1 MLLERI
7 PKEHAKN
14 MLPFV
19 NYTSMAAFFYVSTGG
34 QHKPSEEREQLPAL
48 GLTWKAA
55 VERLMLSCLLCTLF
69 LSVFLFRINA
79 STYIVKTDTEEKTEV
94 TCNQGQSGMD
104 LPIYTGAEKRKLHG
118 FHQSLCPSAS
128 ITSSTFHVKCPLSVA
143 RLPYIF

>member
-19 NYTSMAAFFYVSTGG
+19 NYSSMEAFFYVSTGG
-34 QHKPSEEREQLPAL
+34 QHKPREDQEQLPAL
-48 GLTWKAA
+48 GLTWKAAA

-94 TCNQGQSGMD
+94 SC
-104 LPIYTGAEKRKLHG
+104 
-118 FHQSLCPSAS
+118 HQ
-128 ITSSTFHVKCPLSVA
+128 
-143 RLPYIF
+143 